1 MKIKTDIEIVTGL
14 LGSGKTYFIN
24 TLLENTM
31 VAKEKVLI
39 IQYESGEQKIN
50 PSVYKKGK
58 IVIKEQDTSEKLTP
72 RYIKQMI
79 DFYNPHRIII
89 EHNGMGFL
97 GETLNAFDD
106 DPVVYHIADAVTF
119 DMFFANMKELIEPYV
134 YHSNLIIL
142 NNCNLID
149 KNKVKGLKKQIEAL
163 NLNAFIIAIGSI
175 DELSF
180 ELQKADILDNSI
192 MKNIRVA
199 LKNAKLN
206 NFIRR
211 R

>member
-14 LGSGKTYFIN
+14 LGSGKTHFIN

-31 VAKEKVLI
+31 VAKEKVLV

-50 PSVYKKGK
+50 PFIHKKGK
-58 IVIKEQDTSEKLTP
+58 IIIKEQDTSDKLTSE
-72 RYIKQMI
+72 YIKQMI

-89 EHNGMGFL
+89 EHNGMRLL
-97 GETLNAFDD
+97 GETLSIFDD
-106 DPVVYHIADAVTF
+106 SPVVYYMADASTF
-119 DMFFANMKELIEPYV
+119 DMFFINMKELIEPYV

-149 KNKVKGLKKQIEAL
+149 KSKVKSLKKQIEAL
-163 NLNAFIIAIGSI
+163 NLNAFIIAIGSMN
-175 DELSF
+175 ELSS
-180 ELQKADILDNSI
+180 ELQRADVLDNSI
-192 MKNIRVA
+192 LKNIRIAIRNV
-199 LKNAKLN
+199 KLS